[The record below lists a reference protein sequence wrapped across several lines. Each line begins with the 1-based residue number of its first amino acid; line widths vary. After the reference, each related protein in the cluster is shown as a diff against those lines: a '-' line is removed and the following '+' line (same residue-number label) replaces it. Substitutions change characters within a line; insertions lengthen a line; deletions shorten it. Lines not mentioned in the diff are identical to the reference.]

1 MKASEFLISTAA
13 AVTVVGAMGFAY
25 AQTGTPTNPTATDS
39 PKASPT
45 TPATQPPMQSGSG
58 TSGNMNRG
66 STDPATCLRS
76 VWRAPTATERHASA
90 RRFLAG

>member
-66 STDPATCLRS
+66 STDTSNMNRGSTDTSNMSAER
-76 VWRAPTATERHASA
+76 VARADRN
-90 RRFLAG
+90 